1 MIKYFSDDDSYYI
14 FEIQIKEM
22 KNENIITSKSKNEKN
37 QYYWRNKK
45 RWRKWNINIYPS
57 KIEVTLI
64 KEEKDFDYIENLD
77 EMMW

>member
-37 QYYWRNKK
+37 QYYWRKK
-45 RWRKWNINIYPS
+45 
-57 KIEVTLI
+57 ED
-64 KEEKDFDYIENLD
+64 EENEI
-77 EMMW
+77 

>member
-37 QYYWRNKK
+37 QTH
-45 RWRKWNINIYPS
+45 IS
-57 KIEVTLI
+57 
-64 KEEKDFDYIENLD
+64 EEKKED
-77 EMMW
+77 EI